1 MQGETD
7 GVVGVG
13 ISCPQISGFDKCGGF
28 RSATNSVCEGLIQA
42 VLRHKTGGPLAR
54 QS

>member
-7 GVVGVG
+7 SVVGVG

-28 RSATNSVCEGLIQA
+28 RSATNSVREGLIQA
-42 VLRHKTGGPLAR
+42 VLHHKTDEPLAC